1 MSREINA
8 STRKLMKTALS
19 GRIAM
24 GLWRRGRRLWLQ
36 IRFPRAVWGRGC
48 DVRMGLR
55 MLLPPGG
62 DFSLGAGCVLDR
74 DATIES
80 GGALH
85 IGARTIFGH
94 HCTLAA
100 KESLHI
106 GDDCLIAEM
115 VSIRDHDHCFEAFEI
130 PIRDQ
135 GASCAPVR
143 IGNNVW
149 LAARVIV
156 TKGVSIGDG
165 AIVGAGAVVTKD
177 IPAGA
182 IAVGVPARVVKMRP
196 GAPILTPDSMPDAL
210 INALPVVAQN

>member
-1 MSREINA
+1 MSEDARGA
-8 STRKLMKTALS
+8 
-19 GRIAM
+19 RIVM
-24 GLWRRGRRLWLQ
+24 GLWRRFRRAWLRL
-36 IRFPRAVWGRGC
+36 RFPRVTWGRGC

-55 MLLPPGG
+55 LHLAPRGELRVGPEV
-62 DFSLGAGCVLDR
+62 VLDR
-74 DATIES
+74 DATIECLGRLS
-80 GGALH
+80 

-100 KESLHI
+100 KQEVHI
-106 GDDCLIAEM
+106 GDDCLLAEM
-115 VSIRDHDHCFEAFEI
+115 VSIRDHDHRFDDFDL
-130 PIRDQ
+130 PIREQ

-149 LAARVIV
+149 LAARVV
-156 TKGVSIGDG
+156 VVKGVTIGDG

-196 GAPILTPDSMPDAL
+196 GAPT
-210 INALPVVAQN
+210 